1 LPEKNSDLPHYQGLY
16 RQEFCSRLTEPAKYS
31 RRVEI
36 PMADERKIE
45 NTPVSPGEIVT
56 CTVEQIMPYGA
67 FVRLKTG
74 QRAMIHI
81 SELSQSFVK
90 KVEDILSLSQEVQ
103 ARVIKI
109 DEKGRIDLSLKRME
123 DPRPAPAPRSQSY
136 NAPPPEDGRDS
147 FEKKISNFLKVS
159 EAKIA
164 DLNSKL
170 NNPRAKKRGRPSR

>member
-1 LPEKNSDLPHYQGLY
+1 
-16 RQEFCSRLTEPAKYS
+16 
-31 RRVEI
+31 
-36 PMADERKIE
+36 MADERKTE
-45 NTPVSPGEIVT
+45 VSPLAPGEVVT

-81 SELSQSFVK
+81 SELSHSFVK
-90 KVEDILSLSQEVQ
+90 KVEDILALNQEVQ

-109 DEKGRIDLSLKRME
+109 DEKGRIDLSLKKME
-123 DPRPAPAPRSQSY
+123 APRS
-136 NAPPPEDGRDS
+136 APSPRSSSFGAAAPEDSRDS
-147 FEKKISNFLKVS
+147 FEKKLSNYLKAS

-170 NNPRAKKRGRPSR
+170 NNSKAAKKRSKPAK

>member
-1 LPEKNSDLPHYQGLY
+1 LVIPDFIRQQG
-16 RQEFCSRLTEPAKYS
+16 RRPEPAKYS

-36 PMADERKIE
+36 PMAEERKTEIS
-45 NTPVSPGEIVT
+45 PVAPGEVVT

-81 SELSQSFVK
+81 SELSHSFVK
-90 KVEDILSLSQEVQ
+90 KVEDILALNQEVQ

-109 DEKGRIDLSLKRME
+109 DEKGRIDLSLKKME
-123 DPRPAPAPRSQSY
+123 SPRPAPSPRPQSFGP
-136 NAPPPEDGRDS
+136 AQPENSRDS

-164 DLNSKL
+164 DLNSKK
-170 NNPRAKKRGRPSR
+170 NNPRAKKRGKPSK